1 MKIVVDKKITKLDGE
16 VEDLLQTSQ
25 IVTESDKI
33 RTIEDVINEGGTY
46 SLASVSLKGLY
57 IVSDNTIEIF
67 VQSMG
72 STVAQIFTAT
82 SFSFTGTIN
91 AVNITLTNNSTTDK
105 AKIKVVMVA

>member
-1 MKIVVDKKITKLDGE
+1 MKIVVDKKITKLDGD
-16 VEDLLQTSQ
+16 VEDILSTSQ

-33 RTIEDVINEGGTY
+33 RTIEDVINEEGNY
-46 SLASVSLKGLY
+46 SLASASLKGLY

-72 STVAQIFTAT
+72 STVAQIYTTT

>member
-16 VEDLLQTSQ
+16 VEDILSTNQ

-33 RTIEDVINEGGTY
+33 RTIEDVINEEGTY
-46 SLASVSLKGLY
+46 SLASASLKGLY
-57 IVSDNTIEIF
+57 IVSDNAIEIF

-72 STVAQIFTAT
+72 STVAQIYIAT
-82 SFSFTGTIN
+82 SFSFTGKIN

-105 AKIKVVMVA
+105 AKIKIVVVE